1 MPLLRDTWLV
11 FLRQLRPTLHNPVT
25 GLGFSLLQ
33 PVLYLALFA
42 PLLSGMPGAMGRNSL
57 DWFVPGVL
65 AMLALFGTS
74 FAGFGLLPELRSGA
88 HERLLAAPVSR
99 VALLLGRVMR
109 DIAILLVQSTAILLL
124 VIPFG
129 LRVSPLGAAA
139 GLLVLLVMGVG
150 LGTLSYMLAMSV
162 KQEFVFPAILQT
174 TTMPLILLSGIL
186 LPMELAPTWL
196 YTLSRIN
203 PLSHVVDA
211 ERALFAGDF
220 GDPSVLLGSGVALAV
235 AVVALALG
243 TRLMRR
249 LAA

>member
-1 MPLLRDTWLV
+1 MSFLRDTWLIW
-11 FLRQLRPTLHNPVT
+11 LRQLRPTLHSPIT
-25 GLGFSLLQ
+25 GMGFSMLQ

-42 PLLSGMPGAMGRNSL
+42 PLLSGMPGAMGENSL
-57 DWFVPGVL
+57 QWFLPGVL
-65 AMLALFGTS
+65 AMLALFGTL

-88 HERLLAAPVSR
+88 YERLLAAPVNR
-99 VALLLGRVMR
+99 VALLLGRVLR
-109 DIAILLVQSTAILLL
+109 DITVLGCQATVILLI

-129 LRVSPLGAAA
+129 LRVSPLGAVV
-139 GLLVLLVMGVG
+139 GLLLLLIMGIG

-162 KQEFVFPAILQT
+162 KQEFIFPAILQT

-186 LPMELAPTWL
+186 LPMDLAPTWL
-196 YTLSRIN
+196 YVLSRIN

-220 GDPSVLLGSGVALAV
+220 GDPSVLIGAGVAV
-235 AVVALALG
+235 AVAVIALFLG

-249 LAA
+249 LAS

>member
-1 MPLLRDTWLV
+1 MPLLRDTWLI
-11 FLRQLRPTLHNPVT
+11 FLRQLRPTLHSPVA
-25 GLGFSLLQ
+25 GMGFSMLQ
-33 PVLYLALFA
+33 PILYLALFA
-42 PLLSGMPGAMGRNSL
+42 PLLSGMPGATGEDPL
-57 DWFVPGVL
+57 QWFVPGVL

-99 VALLLGRVMR
+99 VALLLGRVLR
-109 DIAILLVQSTAILLL
+109 DIAVLLGQAAVILLIVVAS
-124 VIPFG
+124 G
-129 LRVSPLGAAA
+129 LRVSPVGAAA

-162 KQEFVFPAILQT
+162 KQEFLFPAILQT

-186 LPMELAPTWL
+186 LPMEMAPTWL

-211 ERALFAGDF
+211 ERALFRGDF
-220 GDPSVLLGSGVALAV
+220 GDPSVLIGAGVAAAV

>member
-1 MPLLRDTWLV
+1 MSLLRDTWLIC
-11 FLRQLRPTLHNPVT
+11 LRQLRPTLHSPVA
-25 GLGFSLLQ
+25 GLGFSALQ
-33 PVLYLALFA
+33 PILYLALFA
-42 PLLSGMPGAMGRNSL
+42 PLLSGMPGAMGENPL
-57 DWFVPGVL
+57 QWFVPGVL

-88 HERLLAAPVSR
+88 HERLLAAPVNR
-99 VALLLGRVMR
+99 VALLLGRVLR
-109 DIAILLVQSTAILLL
+109 DIAVLLGQATVILLIVVA
-124 VIPFG
+124 FG
-129 LRVSPLGAAA
+129 LRVSPAGAVA
-139 GLLVLLVMGVG
+139 GLLVLLIMGVG

-162 KQEFVFPAILQT
+162 KQEFLFPAILQT

-220 GDPSVLLGSGVALAV
+220 SDPSVLVGSAVAVAV

-249 LAA
+249 LAT